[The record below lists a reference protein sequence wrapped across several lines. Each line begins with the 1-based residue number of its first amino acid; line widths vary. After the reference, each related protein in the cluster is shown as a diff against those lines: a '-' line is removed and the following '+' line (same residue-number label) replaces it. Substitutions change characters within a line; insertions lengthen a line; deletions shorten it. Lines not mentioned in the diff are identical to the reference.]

1 MSGLRLLPI
10 LLATALTFSACS
22 RSLDSQAKSRVL
34 SLGENAELGTVEY
47 VLNTVIR
54 SDESFAEHLK
64 PGKRKLLY
72 SCTAYLKA
80 GVDLSGFDESDVRVS
95 SATGE
100 AHVTLPK
107 AKLLSCNIPEEEIV
121 MVYSR
126 VDFFRSAFTP
136 EEKHAMKRKAEAEI
150 LARVPDMGICEE
162 AEANARQIIQLLLE
176 PMGFSSVTVDFE

>member
-1 MSGLRLLPI
+1 MKIWRLASLI
-10 LLATALTFSACS
+10 AVALVFSACS
-22 RSLDSQAKSRVL
+22 RSLDSKARSRVL
-34 SLGENAELGTVEY
+34 SLGESAELGTVEY

-54 SDESFAEHLK
+54 SDASFAEHLK
-64 PGKRKLLY
+64 PGKRKMLY

-80 GVDLSGFDESDVRVS
+80 GVDLSALDESKIRVN
-95 SATGE
+95 SAAGE

-121 MVYSR
+121 MVYSH

-136 EEKHAMKRKAEAEI
+136 EEKHDMKRKAEADI
-150 LARVPDMGICEE
+150 LSRVPDTGIIEE